1 MSLIK
6 CPECNKEISD
16 KSKVCV
22 NCGYPINEKNTRC
35 IINGIS
41 YDVSFLLDE
50 SIAIPFRA
58 KQLHLLTNSNLKDC
72 IDKTKIIA
80 QTNEI
85 PKTLYLKPKE
95 KTENKNVIKCPICNS
110 TDIKKISGL
119 SKASSVAMWGIFSKK
134 INKSFECLDCKY
146 TW

>member
-16 KSKVCV
+16 KSKICV
-22 NCGYPINEKNTRC
+22 NCGYPINEKNTKC
-35 IINGIS
+35 IINGVS

-80 QTNEI
+80 QTNKI
-85 PKTLYLKPKE
+85 PKTLNLKPRE
-95 KTENKNVIKCPICNS
+95 ETESKNIPKCPTCGSAN
-110 TDIKKISGL
+110 IKPISGTERTM
-119 SKASSVAMWGIFSKK
+119 SVIGLGIFSKK
-134 INKSFECLDCKY
+134 ISKTYKCLNCKC